1 MNKLFAIAG
10 TVYKESLRSKVI
22 ISLIIIAVLI
32 IFASLFMSPIALG
45 ETERIVKDIGL
56 SSISFFSLLIVLLSG
71 TRLVYQETEKKTIY
85 MIITKPISRAR
96 ILWGKYLGLLSV
108 IFTIGIITG
117 LFLLFVVIIA
127 KCGLNWNLPLSI
139 LFIFLQFVLLS
150 AIAIFFSTF
159 TSPVMSGIF
168 TIMTYIIGFLIKDMA
183 FFIEK
188 TDIIFLKWIIKGIML
203 IVPNFYYTDIKLQA
217 IHSIN
222 ISFPYIIFVICYS
235 LIYSLFFMYIS
246 TLIFEAKEF

>member
-22 ISLIIIAVLI
+22 ISLIIIAILI

-96 ILWGKYLGLLSV
+96 ILWGK
-108 IFTIGIITG
+108 
-117 LFLLFVVIIA
+117 
-127 KCGLNWNLPLSI
+127 
-139 LFIFLQFVLLS
+139 
-150 AIAIFFSTF
+150 
-159 TSPVMSGIF
+159 
-168 TIMTYIIGFLIKDMA
+168 
-183 FFIEK
+183 
-188 TDIIFLKWIIKGIML
+188 
-203 IVPNFYYTDIKLQA
+203 
-217 IHSIN
+217 
-222 ISFPYIIFVICYS
+222 
-235 LIYSLFFMYIS
+235 
-246 TLIFEAKEF
+246 